1 MNFICFFL
9 LYFFKVATRT
19 FKVTY
24 TPHLWLAFCFHR
36 MAWAK
41 GGAGRL
47 MQAELLSPKIPA
59 ETLLICGQVN
69 KSMLQKCG
77 GIYYVFI

>member
-41 GGAGRL
+41 R
-47 MQAELLSPKIPA
+47 S
-59 ETLLICGQVN
+59 GQGLGQRRMMVMSWKVRGESSKKEVN
-69 KSMLQKCG
+69 NIDKADC
-77 GIYYVFI
+77 